1 MTREE
6 VAQKIKWDWIIRAI
20 GVINP
25 VFMVPQLV
33 KIWTTGDATSIS
45 ISAVT
50 LLIVIQSGFSLH
62 GFFLRDKTLMI
73 SNCVAAIVTAT
84 TTASA
89 LYFGA

>member
-6 VAQKIKWDWIIRAI
+6 VARKIKWDWIIRVI

-33 KIWTTGDATSIS
+33 KIWMTANATSIS
-45 ISAVT
+45 IPAMT
-50 LLIVIQSGFSLH
+50 LLIVIQSGFGVH

-73 SNCVAAIVTAT
+73 SNCLAAVVTAAT
-84 TTASA
+84 IASA
-89 LYFGA
+89 RYFGA